1 MIILAGAF
9 MEKLFLET
17 TLKAYV
23 NTAPVNFV
31 RKEAALRPDLAG
43 MKIFAEPLI
52 GFASAADPYFTEL
65 KKPGIIGAHF
75 KGPREWLPDANT
87 VISLFLPF
95 TETVKAANRRDMSWP
110 AFEWLHAR
118 VEGQKFQD
126 ELCGYI
132 AALLSDAGF
141 EAAVP
146 MTDPRFVQAS
156 PSITDKNEQGFYTSN
171 WSERHIAYACGLG
184 TFGLSKGLIT
194 AKGVAGRYI
203 SVITTAFFEPD
214 KRPYTGV
221 YDYCIRCG
229 ACARNCPAKAISLEQ
244 GKSHPVCSAFVE
256 HTREKQRPRYGCG
269 KCQVKVPCESG
280 IPRRAAEQHTAQ

>member
-1 MIILAGAF
+1 

-17 TLKAYV
+17 VLRDYV
-23 NTAPVNFV
+23 NTAPGNFV
-31 RKEAALRPDLAG
+31 KKEIALRPDLAG
-43 MKIFAEPLI
+43 MRIFAEPLI
-52 GFASAADPYFTEL
+52 GFASAEDPYFAEL

-75 KGPREWLPDANT
+75 KGPREWLPGANT

-95 TETVKAANRRDMSWP
+95 TETVKAANREDMSWP

-118 VEGQKFQD
+118 IEGQEFQN
-126 ELCGYI
+126 ELCGHI
-132 AALLSDAGF
+132 AALLRGAGF
-141 EAAVP
+141 GTAVP
-146 MTDPRFVQAS
+146 MTDPRFVS
-156 PSITDKNEQGFYTSN
+156 GNPSITDKTEQGFYTSN

-214 KRPYTGV
+214 KRPYTGI
-221 YDYCIRCG
+221 YDYCTRCG
-229 ACARNCPAKAISLEQ
+229 ACVRNCPAKAISLEK
-244 GKSHPVCSAFVE
+244 GKSHPVCSEFVNR
-256 HTREKQRPRYGCG
+256 TMEKHRPRYGCG

-280 IPRRAAEQHTAQ
+280 IPRRDTAQ